1 MKKNNYATF
10 SILDLKFNDLDLMI
24 TLFFHLILKYKNDE
38 SIFNWDLKLF
48 NLLAKFFENYFIVIN
63 QQEYLYNFIY
73 FLIQLNYYWCLN
85 LQVH

>member
-73 FLIQLNYYWCLN
+73 FLIQLNNYWCLN